1 MLAFRTFL
9 HEQVSASS
17 QSNNAKG
24 IPVHVSGFAR
34 RIHGWSWQA
43 FPIVMGTSAVYLTL
57 SNLKHHPAFVSRIET
72 VFFFFNIVLFL
83 LNIFMLLS
91 QAILFPRHAWTL
103 LQDPIQG
110 IFVPLMV
117 LSLATI
123 VIGTVDY
130 DMTYGHVGSDL
141 IYALFWQVA
150 HSRGGLCM
158 IYLAFSIITCFP
170 MLKIWFSREH
180 DLAHFAPAYAFLV
193 FPLMLTG
200 IVAANT
206 LKVID
211 ASDPR
216 ALGVLL
222 VGYIVHGLGF
232 FMAFFYLAIYVLR
245 LMANGFMHGGQ
256 ANGAFVAC
264 GPPGFSALTL
274 ITLGDHA
281 RTIISARGY
290 VADIAGDVW
299 YSASVLA
306 SLLLYGLALFFFIF
320 GIIPYRF
327 SLRRH
332 MNEILGCWALTF
344 PNVGWITAT
353 RSLGDIFEIQGFW
366 TFHLV
371 MTILMCITWLFLFIF
386 TVIAFCKGRI
396 FKSRKEDVIRD
407 IHAEESE
414 GTPAGKTE
422 DSPMIPPSIHHSEGS
437 SRTATV

>member
-1 MLAFRTFL
+1 MLAIRTFL
-9 HEQVSASS
+9 YEQVYASS
-17 QSNNAKG
+17 QSNNAKD
-24 IPVHVSGFAR
+24 IPLHVSGFAR

-43 FPIVMGTSAVYLTL
+43 FPIVMGTSTVYMTL

-103 LQDPIQG
+103 LKDPIQG

-123 VIGTVDY
+123 VIGTVNY
-130 DMTYGHVGSDL
+130 DITYGHIGPNL
-141 IYALFWQVA
+141 IYALFWQG
-150 HSRGGLCM
+150 RLR
-158 IYLAFSIITCFP
+158 IYLAFSIAACFP
-170 MLKIWFSREH
+170 MLKIWFSQSH

-216 ALGVLL
+216 ALGLLL

-232 FMAFFYLAIYVLR
+232 FMAFFYLAIYILR
-245 LMANGFMHGGQ
+245 TQTNGFMHGGQ

-281 RTIISARGY
+281 RTILPARGY
-290 VADIAGDVW
+290 IADIAGDVW

-320 GIIPYRF
+320 GLMPYRF

-344 PNVGWITAT
+344 PNVGWITTT
-353 RSLGDIFEIQGFW
+353 RSLGDIFQIQGFF
-366 TFHLV
+366 TFHLI
-371 MTILMCITWLFLFIF
+371 MTILMCITWLVLFIF
-386 TVIAFCKGRI
+386 TVIAICKGRI
-396 FKSRKEDVIRD
+396 FKSRREDVIRD
-407 IHAEESE
+407 IQAEESE
-414 GTPAGKTE
+414 GAPAGKTE
-422 DSPMIPPSIHHSEGS
+422 DSPMIPSSTHQSEGS
-437 SRTATV
+437 SRTVTV

>member
-1 MLAFRTFL
+1 MLAIRTFL
-9 HEQVSASS
+9 YEQASASS
-17 QSNNAKG
+17 QSHNAKD
-24 IPVHVSGFAR
+24 IPLHVSGFAR

-57 SNLKHHPAFVSRIET
+57 SNLKHHPAFVSKIET
-72 VFFFFNIVLFL
+72 VFFFFNIVQFF

-123 VIGTVDY
+123 VIGTVNY
-130 DMTYGHVGSDL
+130 DITYGHIGPDL
-141 IYALFWQVA
+141 IYALFW
-150 HSRGGLCM
+150 
-158 IYLAFSIITCFP
+158 IYLAFAIATCFP
-170 MLKIWFSREH
+170 MLKIWFSQSH
-180 DLAHFAPAYAFLV
+180 DLAHFAPAYAF
-193 FPLMLTG
+193 LMLTG

-222 VGYIVHGLGF
+222 
-232 FMAFFYLAIYVLR
+232 
-245 LMANGFMHGGQ
+245 NGFMHGGQ

-281 RTIISARGY
+281 RTILPARGY

-320 GIIPYRF
+320 GLIPYRF

-332 MNEILGCWALTF
+332 MNEILGL
-344 PNVGWITAT
+344 GWITAT
-353 RSLGDIFEIQGFW
+353 RSLGDIFQIQGFF

-371 MTILMCITWLFLFIF
+371 MTILMCITWLLLFIF
-386 TVIAFCKGRI
+386 TVIAICEGRI

-407 IHAEESE
+407 IQAEESE
-414 GTPAGKTE
+414 GAPARKTE
-422 DSPMIPPSIHHSEGS
+422 DSPMISPSTHHSEGS
-437 SRTATV
+437 SRTVAA

>member
-1 MLAFRTFL
+1 
-9 HEQVSASS
+9 
-17 QSNNAKG
+17 
-24 IPVHVSGFAR
+24 
-34 RIHGWSWQA
+34 
-43 FPIVMGTSAVYLTL
+43 
-57 SNLKHHPAFVSRIET
+57 
-72 VFFFFNIVLFL
+72 
-83 LNIFMLLS
+83 MLLS

-123 VIGTVDY
+123 VIGTVNY
-130 DMTYGHVGSDL
+130 DITYGHIGPDL
-141 IYALFWQVA
+141 IYALFW
-150 HSRGGLCM
+150 
-158 IYLAFSIITCFP
+158 IYLAFAIATCFP
-170 MLKIWFSREH
+170 MLKIWFSQSH

-232 FMAFFYLAIYVLR
+232 FMAFFYLAIYILR

-281 RTIISARGY
+281 RTILPARGY

-320 GIIPYRF
+320 GLIPYRF

-353 RSLGDIFEIQGFW
+353 RSLGDIFEIQGFF

-371 MTILMCITWLFLFIF
+371 MTILMCITWLVLFIF
-386 TVIAFCKGRI
+386 TVIAICEGRI

-407 IHAEESE
+407 IQAEEAE
-414 GTPAGKTE
+414 GAPAGKTE
-422 DSPMIPPSIHHSEGS
+422 DSPMIPPSTHHSEGS
-437 SRTATV
+437 SRTVAA

>member
-1 MLAFRTFL
+1 MLTIRAFL

-17 QSNNAKG
+17 QSHNARG

-43 FPIVMGTSAVYLTL
+43 FPIVMGTSAVYMTL

-72 VFFFFNIVLFL
+72 VFFFCNIVLFF

-103 LQDPIQG
+103 LRDPMQG

-117 LSLATI
+117 LSFATI

-130 DMTYGHVGSDL
+130 DTTYGHVGHDL
-141 IYALFWQVA
+141 IYALFW
-150 HSRGGLCM
+150 
-158 IYLAFSIITCFP
+158 IYLAISIATCFP
-170 MLKIWFSREH
+170 MLKIWFSQAH

-200 IVAANT
+200 VVAANT

-216 ALGVLL
+216 ALGLLL

-232 FMAFFYLAIYVLR
+232 FMAFFYLAIYILR

-281 RTIISARGY
+281 RTILPAHGY
-290 VADIAGDVW
+290 VTDIAGDVW

-320 GIIPYRF
+320 GVIPYRF

-344 PNVGWITAT
+344 PNVGWINTT
-353 RSLGDIFEIQGFW
+353 RSLGDIFDIQGFF

-371 MTILMCITWLFLFIF
+371 MTILMCITWLLLFVF
-386 TVIAFCKGRI
+386 TVIAFCKGWI
-396 FKSRKEDVIRD
+396 FKSKKEDVIRD
-407 IHAEESE
+407 IQAEE
-414 GTPAGKTE
+414 GVPAGMTE
-422 DSPMIPPSIHHSEGS
+422 DKDGPMNPPSTHHSESS
-437 SRTATV
+437 SRTANI

>member
-1 MLAFRTFL
+1 MLAIRTFL
-9 HEQVSASS
+9 YEQASASS
-17 QSNNAKG
+17 QSHNAKD
-24 IPVHVSGFAR
+24 IPLHVSGFAR

-43 FPIVMGTSAVYLTL
+43 FPVVMGTSAVYLTL

-72 VFFFFNIVLFL
+72 VFFFFNIVLFF

-130 DMTYGHVGSDL
+130 DITYGHIGPDL
-141 IYALFWQVA
+141 IYALFW
-150 HSRGGLCM
+150 
-158 IYLAFSIITCFP
+158 IYLAFSIATCFP
-170 MLKIWFSREH
+170 MLKIWFSQSH
-180 DLAHFAPAYAFLV
+180 DLAHFAPAYAF
-193 FPLMLTG
+193 LMLTG

-232 FMAFFYLAIYVLR
+232 FMAFFYLAIYILS
-245 LMANGFMHGGQ
+245 L
-256 ANGAFVAC
+256 
-264 GPPGFSALTL
+264 P
-274 ITLGDHA
+274 
-281 RTIISARGY
+281 ARGY

-320 GIIPYRF
+320 GLIPYRF
-327 SLRRH
+327 SIRRH

-353 RSLGDIFEIQGFW
+353 RSLGDIFEIQGFF

-371 MTILMCITWLFLFIF
+371 MTILMCITWLVLFIF
-386 TVIAFCKGRI
+386 TVIAICKGKI

-407 IHAEESE
+407 IQAEDSE
-414 GTPAGKTE
+414 GAPAGKTE
-422 DSPMIPPSIHHSEGS
+422 DSPMIPPSSHHSEGS
-437 SRTATV
+437 SRTVSA

>member
-1 MLAFRTFL
+1 MLAIRTFFY
-9 HEQVSASS
+9 EQASASS
-17 QSNNAKG
+17 QSHNAKD
-24 IPVHVSGFAR
+24 IPLHVSGFAR

-57 SNLKHHPAFVSRIET
+57 SNLKHHPALVSRIET
-72 VFFFFNIVLFL
+72 VFFFFNIVQFF

-130 DMTYGHVGSDL
+130 DITYGHIGPDL

-150 HSRGGLCM
+150 RL
-158 IYLAFSIITCFP
+158 IYLAFSIATCFP
-170 MLKIWFSREH
+170 MLKIWFSQSH

-200 IVAANT
+200 IVAGNT

-222 VGYIVHGLGF
+222 
-232 FMAFFYLAIYVLR
+232 
-245 LMANGFMHGGQ
+245 NGFMHGGQ

-281 RTIISARGY
+281 RTILPARGD

-320 GIIPYRF
+320 GLIPYRF

-344 PNVGWITAT
+344 PNVGWINAT
-353 RSLGDIFEIQGFW
+353 RSLGDIFQIQGFF

-371 MTILMCITWLFLFIF
+371 MTILMCITWLVLFIF
-386 TVIAFCKGRI
+386 TVIAICKGKI
-396 FKSRKEDVIRD
+396 FNSRREDVIRD
-407 IHAEESE
+407 IQAEESE
-414 GTPAGKTE
+414 GAPVGKTE
-422 DSPMIPPSIHHSEGS
+422 DSPMIPPSSHHSEGS
-437 SRTATV
+437 SRTVTA

>member
-1 MLAFRTFL
+1 MLAIRTFL
-9 HEQVSASS
+9 YEQVYASS
-17 QSNNAKG
+17 QSNNAKD
-24 IPVHVSGFAR
+24 IPLHVSGFAR

-43 FPIVMGTSAVYLTL
+43 FPIVMGTSAVYMTL

-123 VIGTVDY
+123 VIGTVNY
-130 DMTYGHVGSDL
+130 DITYGHIGPDL

-150 HSRGGLCM
+150 HLH
-158 IYLAFSIITCFP
+158 AACFP
-170 MLKIWFSREH
+170 MLKIWFSQSH

-216 ALGVLL
+216 ALGLLL

-232 FMAFFYLAIYVLR
+232 FMAFFYLAIYILR
-245 LMANGFMHGGQ
+245 LMTA
-256 ANGAFVAC
+256 
-264 GPPGFSALTL
+264 SAILET
-274 ITLGDHA
+274 
-281 RTIISARGY
+281 RT
-290 VADIAGDVW
+290 
-299 YSASVLA
+299 
-306 SLLLYGLALFFFIF
+306 
-320 GIIPYRF
+320 
-327 SLRRH
+327 
-332 MNEILGCWALTF
+332 
-344 PNVGWITAT
+344 
-353 RSLGDIFEIQGFW
+353 Q
-366 TFHLV
+366 
-371 MTILMCITWLFLFIF
+371 
-386 TVIAFCKGRI
+386 TV
-396 FKSRKEDVIRD
+396 S
-407 IHAEESE
+407 
-414 GTPAGKTE
+414 
-422 DSPMIPPSIHHSEGS
+422 
-437 SRTATV
+437 

>member
-1 MLAFRTFL
+1 MLAIRTFL
-9 HEQVSASS
+9 YEQVSASS
-17 QSNNAKG
+17 QSDNARD

-43 FPIVMGTSAVYLTL
+43 FPIVMGTSAVYMTL

-103 LQDPIQG
+103 LKDPIQG

-117 LSLATI
+117 LSFATI
-123 VIGTVDY
+123 VVGTVDY
-130 DMTYGHVGSDL
+130 NITYGHISSDL
-141 IYALFWQVA
+141 IYALFWV
-150 HSRGGLCM
+150 
-158 IYLAFSIITCFP
+158 YLAVAIATCFP
-170 MLKIWFSREH
+170 MLKIWFSQSH

-200 IVAANT
+200 IVASNA
-206 LKVID
+206 LRVID
-211 ASDPR
+211 ASDSR

-274 ITLGDHA
+274 INLGDHA
-281 RTIISARGY
+281 RTILPLRGY
-290 VADIAGDVW
+290 VADNAGDVW

-320 GIIPYRF
+320 GVIPYRF

-344 PNVGWITAT
+344 PNVGWINAT
-353 RSLGDIFEIQGFW
+353 RSLGDIFQIQGFFM
-366 TFHLV
+366 FHLV
-371 MTILMCITWLFLFIF
+371 MTVLMCITWLALFIF

-407 IHAEESE
+407 IQAEEGVS
-414 GTPAGKTE
+414 AGKTA
-422 DSPMIPPSIHHSEGS
+422 DSPTIPHSTHHSES
-437 SRTATV
+437 SNRTLNV